1 MFETGHEALSLSLY
15 GHRRSQK
22 CNATHGLATHGL
34 EKQTQALCKLAR
46 AILRIS
52 SVHLKKMVCVLGL
65 YSQPIDVKKKNC
77 KLAHVLISGIILSCA
92 FLRSE
97 SQSAH
102 TDEKMTRWV
111 AVKKKKRRAD

>member
-22 CNATHGLATHGL
+22 CNATHGL

-65 YSQPIDVKKKNC
+65 YSQPIDVKKKI
-77 KLAHVLISGIILSCA
+77 ASWHMFS
-92 FLRSE
+92 FLE

-111 AVKKKKRRAD
+111 AVKKKKEELTEYVMHSGANRL

>member
-1 MFETGHEALSLSLY
+1 MFETGHGALSLSLY

-22 CNATHGLATHGL
+22 CNATHGL
-34 EKQTQALCKLAR
+34 EKQTQALCKLPR

-77 KLAHVLISGIILSCA
+77 KLAHGLISGIILSCA

-102 TDEKMTRWV
+102 RW
-111 AVKKKKRRAD
+111 KDD